1 MASYFPVCIALVL
14 AFVCHVN
21 GLVFPS
27 TDFNTTLPTRDMYQF
42 PNETWVENLAVRQ
55 NGQILV
61 TVHTAP
67 ELYLVDPFH
76 ANSSPVLVHR
86 IPDVIGLLGIVE
98 VQHDMFYVIA
108 GNRSVATLETAP
120 GSYSIWKID

>member
-61 TVHTAP
+61 TVLTAP

-76 ANSSPVLVHR
+76 TNSPVTLIHR
-86 IPDVIGLLGIVE
+86 IPEATSLLGIVE
-98 VQHDMFYVIA
+98 LHQDIFY
-108 GNRSVATLETAP
+108 
-120 GSYSIWKID
+120 